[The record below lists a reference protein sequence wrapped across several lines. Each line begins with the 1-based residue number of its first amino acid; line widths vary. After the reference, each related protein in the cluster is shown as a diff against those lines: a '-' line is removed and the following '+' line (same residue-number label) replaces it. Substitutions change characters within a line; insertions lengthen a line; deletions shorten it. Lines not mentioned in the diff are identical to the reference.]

1 MNDSEIL
8 TTRLFDAPRELAFR
22 AFSDPAVLARWWGP
36 AGFTNTFK
44 AFDFEPG
51 GIWRFV
57 MHGPDGV
64 DYPNE
69 SVFTEIVKPERIVFD
84 HVSGHKFTA
93 IFLLQEQD
101 GKTLLHWIMRF
112 DSAEECAKVRDF
124 VFEANGENM
133 DRLAHQL
140 SRMNGN

>member
-124 VFEANGENM
+124 VCEANGENM

-140 SRMNGN
+140 GRMNGN

>member
-1 MNDSEIL
+1 MNASEIV
-8 TTRLFDAPRELAFR
+8 TTRLLDAPRGRVFR

-36 AGFTNTFK
+36 TGFTNTFK
-44 AFDFEPG
+44 AFDFEPN

-69 SVFTEIVKPERIVFD
+69 SVFAEIVKPERVVLN
-84 HVSGHKFTA
+84 HVSGHKFQAT
-93 IFLLQEQD
+93 FLMQEQH
-101 GKTLLHWIMRF
+101 GKTLLHWTMRF
-112 DSAEECAKVRDF
+112 DNAEDCARVRDF
-124 VFEANGENM
+124 VVAANGENM

-140 SRMNGN
+140 GRMEGD